1 MNVLYNMLK
10 KGVNG
15 IDGEKKKNK
24 KSFDFEMIRNEYR
37 RYTNSAMKLE
47 FDRRQIEN
55 DGIWKMRHK
64 NGIKGESDK
73 VRAKSGYIFNAVI
86 QKHADAMDNYPEINI
101 LPREAGDIDE
111 AKTLTKV
118 IPCVMDLCDFKK
130 TYSDNWYAK
139 LKNGTAVY
147 GVFWNPSLYFGL
159 GDIEIKKIDIVN
171 LAFEPGVSDIEE
183 SKYIFYTYSVSKES
197 FISEYG
203 SIDGAEFASPEDKKY
218 NKNDTEFISERVK
231 VIDCYYKKPLGGANV
246 VHFLKFS
253 GKKIL
258 YSSEK
263 EGKES
268 FYAHGYYPF
277 VFDVLYPYEDSPL
290 GFGIVDVLYHTQTQV
305 DKLDEMILKNASLCS
320 SGKILA
326 SKSLG
331 INKAEIL
338 NAENEYVEFDGA
350 GINDSNFKEF
360 RPSPIPQSVVGY
372 RDTKISEIKEV
383 IGNRDFQ
390 QGGTQGGVTA
400 ASAITVLQAAGD
412 KLTRDYIDASYRAY
426 RKITLLVI
434 ELIRQFYSVERNFR
448 ITGSDV
454 PEFVR
459 YDNTNIAVRSTGKTN
474 ADGITENGQT
484 FRKPEFDVVLS
495 VQKKNPYTREM
506 QNQTIIELLKAGLF
520 NPQNIDVS
528 LIVLDALQF
537 EGKENIIEKLSAL
550 ANKQNNAQN
559 MQGVQDMQNTQDVP
573 NVQTL
578 AEVMGN

>member
-1 MNVLYNMLK
+1 MFN
-10 KGVNG
+10 
-15 IDGEKKKNK
+15 IDGRKAEIK
-24 KSFDFEMIRNEYR
+24 KSFDFETIRNEYK
-37 RYTNSAMKLE
+37 RYTNSSMKVE
-47 FDRRQIEN
+47 FDRRQVEN
-55 DGIWKMRHK
+55 DSIWKMRHK
-64 NGIKGESDK
+64 NGITGENDK
-73 VRAKSGYIFNAVI
+73 VRAKSGYIFNAII
-86 QKHADAMDNYPEINI
+86 QKHADAMDNFPEINI
-101 LPREAGDIDE
+101 LPREAGDIEE

-118 IPCVMDLCDFKK
+118 IPCIMDLCDFKK
-130 TYSDNWYAK
+130 TYSDNWYSK

-171 LAFEPGVSDIEE
+171 LAFEPGISDIED

-197 FISEYG
+197 FIAEYKN
-203 SIDGAEFASPEDKKY
+203 IEGAEFAAPEDKKY
-218 NKNDTEFISERVK
+218 NKNDTEFVSERIKIV
-231 VIDCYYKKPLGGANV
+231 DCYYKKPLGGTNV

-258 YSSEK
+258 YSSEQ

-305 DKLDEMILKNASLCS
+305 DKLDEMILKNAALCS
-320 SGKILA
+320 GGKILA

-331 INKAEIL
+331 INKNEFL
-338 NAENEYVEFDGA
+338 NAENDYVEFEA
-350 GINDSNFKEF
+350 SVLNENNFKEF
-360 RPSPIPQSVVGY
+360 KPSPIPQSVVGY
-372 RDTKISEIKEV
+372 RNTKINEIKEV

-426 RKITLLVI
+426 KKITTLVI
-434 ELIRQFYSVERNFR
+434 ELIRQFYNVERNFR
-448 ITGSDV
+448 ITGGDV

-459 YDNTNIAVRSTGKTN
+459 YDNKNIAVQPTGKSS
-474 ADGITENGQT
+474 AEGITEDGNT

-495 VQKKNPYTREM
+495 VQKANPYTREM

-537 EGKENIIEKLSAL
+537 EGKESIMEKLTKL
-550 ANKQNNAQN
+550 AQEQKNAQN
-559 MQGVQDMQNTQDVP
+559 IL
-573 NVQTL
+573 NVQNAQGL
-578 AEVMGN
+578 ESAMGNV

>member
-1 MNVLYNMLK
+1 M
-10 KGVNG
+10 NG
-15 IDGEKKKNK
+15 IDGGKKEVN
-24 KSFDFEMIRNEYR
+24 KSFDFETIRNEYR

-47 FDRRQIEN
+47 FDRKQVEN
-55 DGIWKMRHK
+55 DEIWKMRHK
-64 NGIKGESDK
+64 NGIRGENDK
-73 VRAKSGYIFNAVI
+73 VRAKSGYIFNAII

-147 GVFWNPSLYFGL
+147 GVFWNPSLLFGL

-171 LAFEPGVSDIEE
+171 LAFEPGVSDIED
-183 SKYIFYTYSVSKES
+183 SKYVFYTYTVSRES

-203 SIDGAEFASPEDKKY
+203 SIDGAFFASGEDKKY
-218 NKNDTEFISERVK
+218 SQNDAEFVSERIKIV
-231 VIDCYYKKPLGGANV
+231 DCYYKKPLGGTSV

-258 YSSEK
+258 FSSEK
-263 EGKES
+263 EGKEG
-268 FYAHGYYPF
+268 FYVHGYYPF
-277 VFDVLYPYEDSPL
+277 VFDILYPYEDSPL

-305 DKLDEMILKNASLCS
+305 DKLDEMILKNAALCS
-320 SGKILA
+320 GGKILA

-331 INKAEIL
+331 INRDELL
-338 NAENEYVEFDGA
+338 NTESEYVEFDGA
-350 GINDSNFKEF
+350 AINDSNFKEF

-372 RDTKISEIKEV
+372 RETKIGEIKEV

-412 KLTRDYIDASYRAY
+412 KLTRDYIDSSYRAY
-426 RKITLLVI
+426 KKIVLLVI

-448 ITGSDV
+448 ITGGGV
-454 PEFVR
+454 YEFVH
-459 YDNTNIAVRSTGKTN
+459 YDNSNIAVQSTGKTN
-474 ADGITENGQT
+474 ADGITEDGRT

-520 NPQNIDVS
+520 NSQNIDVS

-537 EGKENIIEKLSAL
+537 EGKENIMEKLSAL
-550 ANKQNNAQN
+550 ANREKDAQAMQGTQNVFNAQSLS
-559 MQGVQDMQNTQDVP
+559 GVLGEEN
-573 NVQTL
+573 L
-578 AEVMGN
+578 

>member
-1 MNVLYNMLK
+1 MFN
-10 KGVNG
+10 
-15 IDGEKKKNK
+15 IDGRKAEIK
-24 KSFDFEMIRNEYR
+24 KSFDFETIRNEYK
-37 RYTNSAMKLE
+37 RYTNSSMKVE
-47 FDRRQIEN
+47 FDRRQVEN
-55 DGIWKMRHK
+55 DSIWKMRHK
-64 NGIKGESDK
+64 NGITGENDK
-73 VRAKSGYIFNAVI
+73 VRAKSGYIFNAII
-86 QKHADAMDNYPEINI
+86 QKHADAMDNFPEINI
-101 LPREAGDIDE
+101 LPREAGDIEE

-118 IPCVMDLCDFKK
+118 IPCIMDLCDFKK
-130 TYSDNWYAK
+130 TYSDNWYSK

-171 LAFEPGVSDIEE
+171 LAFEPGISDIED

-197 FISEYG
+197 FIAEYKN
-203 SIDGAEFASPEDKKY
+203 IEGAEFAAPEDKKY
-218 NKNDTEFISERVK
+218 NKNDTEFVSERIKIV
-231 VIDCYYKKPLGGANV
+231 DCYYKKPLGGTNV

-258 YSSEK
+258 YSSEQ

-305 DKLDEMILKNASLCS
+305 DKLDEMILKNAALCS
-320 SGKILA
+320 GGKILA

-331 INKAEIL
+331 INKNEFL
-338 NAENEYVEFDGA
+338 NAENDYVEFEA
-350 GINDSNFKEF
+350 SVLNENNFREF
-360 RPSPIPQSVVGY
+360 KPSPIPQSVVGY
-372 RDTKISEIKEV
+372 RNTKINEIKEV

-426 RKITLLVI
+426 KKITTLVI
-434 ELIRQFYSVERNFR
+434 ELIRQFYNVERNFR
-448 ITGSDV
+448 ITGGDV

-459 YDNTNIAVRSTGKTN
+459 YDNKNIAVQPTGKSS
-474 ADGITENGQT
+474 AEGITEDGNT

-495 VQKKNPYTREM
+495 VQKANPYTREM

-537 EGKENIIEKLSAL
+537 EGKESIMEKLTKLAQEQKSA
-550 ANKQNNAQN
+550 QNILNVQNAQ
-559 MQGVQDMQNTQDVP
+559 G
-573 NVQTL
+573 L
-578 AEVMGN
+578 ESAMGNV

>member
-1 MNVLYNMLK
+1 MFN
-10 KGVNG
+10 
-15 IDGEKKKNK
+15 IDGRKAEIK
-24 KSFDFEMIRNEYR
+24 KSFDFETIRNEYK
-37 RYTNSAMKLE
+37 RYTNSSMKVE
-47 FDRRQIEN
+47 FDRRQVEN
-55 DGIWKMRHK
+55 DSIWKMRHK
-64 NGIKGESDK
+64 NGITGENDK
-73 VRAKSGYIFNAVI
+73 VRAKSGYIFNAII
-86 QKHADAMDNYPEINI
+86 QKHADAMDNFPEINI
-101 LPREAGDIDE
+101 LPREAGDIEE

-118 IPCVMDLCDFKK
+118 IPCIMDLCDFKK
-130 TYSDNWYAK
+130 TYSDNWYSK

-171 LAFEPGVSDIEE
+171 LAFEPGISDIED
-183 SKYIFYTYSVSKES
+183 SKYIFYTYSISKES
-197 FISEYG
+197 FIAEYKN
-203 SIDGAEFASPEDKKY
+203 IEGAEFAAPEDKKY
-218 NKNDTEFISERVK
+218 NKNDTEFVSERIKIV
-231 VIDCYYKKPLGGANV
+231 DCYYKKPLGGTNV

-258 YSSEK
+258 YSSEQ

-305 DKLDEMILKNASLCS
+305 DKLDEMILKNAALCS
-320 SGKILA
+320 GGKILA

-331 INKAEIL
+331 INKNEFL
-338 NAENEYVEFDGA
+338 NAENDYVEFEA
-350 GINDSNFKEF
+350 SVLNENNFKEF
-360 RPSPIPQSVVGY
+360 KPSPIPQSVVGY
-372 RDTKISEIKEV
+372 RNTKINEIKEV

-426 RKITLLVI
+426 KKITTLVI
-434 ELIRQFYSVERNFR
+434 ELIRQFYNVERNFR
-448 ITGSDV
+448 ITGGDV

-459 YDNTNIAVRSTGKTN
+459 YDNKNIAVQPTGKSS
-474 ADGITENGQT
+474 AEGITEDGNT

-495 VQKKNPYTREM
+495 VQKANPYTREM

-537 EGKENIIEKLSAL
+537 EGKESIMEKLTKLAQEQKSA
-550 ANKQNNAQN
+550 QNILNVQNAQ
-559 MQGVQDMQNTQDVP
+559 G
-573 NVQTL
+573 L
-578 AEVMGN
+578 ESAMGNV